1 MREAD
6 KNVCLAFDEMDLDAK
21 YSYNHRLKMMIPPA
35 KKLQVVMIR
44 GIVKVVNII
53 LCTQLNFLSLL
64 IIELTSISEHKGGM
78 NAFDFPTYTDIP

>member
-21 YSYNHRLKMMIPPA
+21 YSHNHRLKMMIPPA

-53 LCTQLNFLSLL
+53 LCTQLNFFSLL
-64 IIELTSISEHKGGM
+64 IKFFLHFLKLFLKFTL
-78 NAFDFPTYTDIP
+78 F